1 MNFAEHASEIA
12 GELPLA
18 ERLTVLARFGFM
30 QMTAGN
36 VEAARK
42 TAREIDDGLDEAGDR
57 GLSCPEVATELE
69 SLGHWINSAAQEKPD
84 PRREGIDLADQ
95 ILARP
100 QAISH
105 LTEAIRSGKLSSLGS
120 RAIGDAAEELYRR
133 GEHGHARALLDGVA
147 NTEAGHRARLRTGL
161 LLKRE
166 PVPGVDAEALVAG
179 AIADAAHMDN
189 AEGKTARRQFLAGIA
204 LMSFDDVDV
213 AQDIMQALLGQGHHD
228 LSAGIKQRLARG
240 LLAAG
245 RAEEAKEFLLS
256 IRSATARELAISALL
271 DELAAASGTAA
282 ARVLV
287 EEFTTPAAVAS
298 ARAKLAIRE
307 AQDDPSL
314 SHTDLKAALGVVA
327 TLRETHPFFYTA
339 ISDTLSAYAAVDEPG
354 TDADAAVI
362 RILDDESPFLSYRLR
377 LAEHLA
383 GALVAHGRTAS
394 IPDLAEQ
401 LDRQAAAV
409 ILMRASLP

>member
-1 MNFAEHASEIA
+1 
-12 GELPLA
+12 
-18 ERLTVLARFGFM
+18 
-30 QMTAGN
+30 
-36 VEAARK
+36 
-42 TAREIDDGLDEAGDR
+42 
-57 GLSCPEVATELE
+57 
-69 SLGHWINSAAQEKPD
+69 
-84 PRREGIDLADQ
+84 
-95 ILARP
+95 
-100 QAISH
+100 
-105 LTEAIRSGKLSSLGS
+105 
-120 RAIGDAAEELYRR
+120 
-133 GEHGHARALLDGVA
+133 
-147 NTEAGHRARLRTGL
+147 
-161 LLKRE
+161 
-166 PVPGVDAEALVAG
+166 VPGVDAEALVAG

-354 TDADAAVI
+354 TDADVI
-362 RILDDESPFLSYRLR
+362 RIVDDESPFLSYRLR